1 MAKRNSGCGASC
13 TRRQFLQAAT
23 GTAVALTAPYFA
35 TARQRDASEDSDR
48 ILSDAESRIRRHRMA
63 PVALKLLTPDGRPL
77 GPGRRVEIRQV
88 RHRFLFGCNI
98 FMLGRYR
105 TPEQNAA
112 YESRFAGIFN
122 YATLPFYWWN
132 YERQKGR
139 PDDARTE
146 GIVRWCKA
154 HDVTTKGHPLAWNYR
169 DPPWLTGTPQEVA
182 RAQFERITRCVER
195 FQRDID
201 IWDVV
206 NEATH
211 YDRAECKRDAPRL
224 TEAIAAMGVGPYI
237 RTAFKTARQAGPDA
251 TLVINDYRT
260 DAAFAE
266 KVVSELADEDARPMY
281 DVIGI
286 QSHMH
291 GGPWGAARTWEV
303 CERFAKFGKPLHFTE
318 TTLVSGP
325 KSDSGWTTTD
335 EGEEQQARLAAE
347 FYTVLFSH
355 PAVEAITWWDFSDQ
369 GAWQRAP
376 AGFLRADMSAKPI
389 YERLYDLIKGRWSTR
404 VEVESGPEGRLKI
417 DGFMGEY
424 EVTVK
429 ENGRRLG
436 GRFSL
441 AKPTPEATEVQ
452 LTESLA
458 DR

>member
-1 MAKRNSGCGASC
+1 MANRNATCGDSC
-13 TRRQFLQAAT
+13 TRRQFLHAAT
-23 GTAVALTAPYFA
+23 GAAVAVAAPYFA
-35 TARQRDASEDSDR
+35 TARQRDASEDSAW
-48 ILSDAESRIRRHRMA
+48 ILGEAESRIRQHRMA
-63 PVALKLLTPDGRPL
+63 PVTLKLLTPDGRPL
-77 GPGRRVEIRQV
+77 GPGRRVEIKQV

-98 FMLGRYR
+98 FMLGRGR

-112 YESRFAGIFN
+112 YQSRFAGLLN

-132 YERQKGR
+132 YERQKGS
-139 PDDARTE
+139 PQDERTE
-146 GIVRWCKA
+146 RIVNWCKA
-154 HDVTTKGHPLAWNYR
+154 HGVTTKGHPLAWNYR

-182 RAQFERITRCVER
+182 RAQFERITRCVRR
-195 FQRDID
+195 FRGDID

-237 RTAFKTARQAGPDA
+237 RTAFKTARQASPDA

-266 KVVSELADEDARPMY
+266 KVISELADEDARPMY

-318 TTLVSGP
+318 TTLVSGT
-325 KSDSGWTTTD
+325 KSESGWTTTA
-335 EGEEQQARLAAE
+335 EGEEQQARQAAE

-369 GAWQRAP
+369 GAWQGAP
-376 AGFLRADMSAKPI
+376 AGFLRADMSPKPV
-389 YERLYDLIKGRWSTR
+389 YERLCDLIKGRWWTR
-404 VEVESGPEGRLKI
+404 VQAESNT
-417 DGFMGEY
+417 DGQVRISGFLGEY
-424 EVTVK
+424 GVAMQ
-429 ENGRRLG
+429 ENGQQLV

-441 AKPTPEATEVQ
+441 TRAAPEPTEVR
-452 LTESLA
+452 LTESPA